1 MKKSILLLSAAMLCL
16 SANAKEFGK
25 GDVVVDLGVGTG
37 FMHGTESELIK
48 GELQSDKVNKMTYNQ
63 RLGFEFG
70 VLDFSD
76 KSSLGIGFNINNA
89 ISSKF
94 NSRASGTY
102 NYTYTRQNYH
112 YVTNHNR
119 GRWEMYQSDEVTRS
133 GSGSANAKNQFI
145 DLNVMAKVAYH
156 HQFLD
161 KLDTY
166 VAVGFGVARV
176 HRNISDFTDKEG
188 FHEGTSTLEEATGN
202 YQFVYSFNDL
212 DHVKWEN
219 GTNSGR
225 LVAGCYLGARYY
237 LSKNWGINLDLGL
250 TSISFAPGANDY
262 SLCVI
267 GASYKF

>member
-94 NSRASGTY
+94 NSRASGSY
-102 NYTYTRQNYH
+102 NYAYTVTTYEHGR
-112 YVTNHNR
+112 R
-119 GRWEMYQSDEVTRS
+119 GWQISSRDETYRS
-133 GSGSANAKNQFI
+133 GTGSSNAKNQYI

-176 HRNISDFTDKEG
+176 HKNISDFTDKEG
-188 FHEGTSTLEEATGN
+188 FFHVKNPLDRNAST
-202 YQFVYSFNDL
+202 YYPQFVYEFNDL

-225 LVAGCYLGARYY
+225 FVAGCYLGARYY